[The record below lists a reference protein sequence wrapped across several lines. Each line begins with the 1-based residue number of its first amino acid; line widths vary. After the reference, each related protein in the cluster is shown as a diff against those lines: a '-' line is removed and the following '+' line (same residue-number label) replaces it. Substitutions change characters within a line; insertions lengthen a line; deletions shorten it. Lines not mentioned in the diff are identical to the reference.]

1 MSINNF
7 LKLPI
12 IKLIATIALLYYIF
26 NETRTDPRSISYH
39 LTEENID
46 KSLDSLKKSLN
57 TISEAQ
63 QEIRAMNNNETI
75 PAKESEAINND
86 PKIALNYKDIRQG
99 VGENEVACGSQVSIE
114 YTLINSNNGDM
125 INKSNMDFEVGSR
138 FNELI
143 EKGLIGMKMG
153 GIRTIDIPK
162 NFKIGDNI
170 YDKMIQDSAMVY
182 KVLLL
187 KISDLPNQNAVCDE

>member
-63 QEIRAMNNNETI
+63 PEIKMMNNNETI

>member
-12 IKLIATIALLYYIF
+12 IKLIATVALLYYIF
-26 NETRTDPRSISYH
+26 NETKTDPRSISYH
-39 LTEENID
+39 LNEENID
-46 KSLDSLKKSLN
+46 KSIDSLKKSLN

-63 QEIRAMNNNETI
+63 KEIKVANNNEAI
-75 PAKESEAINND
+75 HSQESEVFND
-86 PKIALNYKDIRQG
+86 DQKIVVNYKDIRHG
-99 VGENEVACGSQVSIE
+99 INENKVECGSQVSIE

-125 INKSNMDFEVGSR
+125 INKSNMDFEVGDR

>member
-12 IKLIATIALLYYIF
+12 IKLIATVALLYYIF
-26 NETRTDPRSISYH
+26 SETKTDPRSISYH

-46 KSLDSLKKSLN
+46 KSFDSLKKSLN

-63 QEIRAMNNNETI
+63 QEIKEMNNNEAI
-75 PAKESEAINND
+75 PAKESETFND
-86 PKIALNYKDIRQG
+86 NQKIVLNYKDIRQG
-99 VGENEVACGSQVSIE
+99 VGENNVVCGSQVSIE
-114 YTLINSNNGDM
+114 YTLINSNNGDI
-125 INKSNMDFEVGSR
+125 INKSNMDFEVGGK

-170 YDKMIQDSAMVY
+170 YDKMIQNSAMVY

-187 KISDLPNQNAVCDE
+187 KVSDSPNQNIVCYE

>member
-12 IKLIATIALLYYIF
+12 IKLIATVALLYYIF
-26 NETRTDPRSISYH
+26 NETKTDPRSASYH
-39 LTEENID
+39 LTKENID
-46 KSLDSLKKSLN
+46 KSLDSVKKNLN
-57 TISEAQ
+57 NIVKAQ
-63 QEIRAMNNNETI
+63 QEIKAMDGNEDNLTQELDLANNYQ
-75 PAKESEAINND
+75 
-86 PKIALNYKDIRQG
+86 KIALNYKDIRQG
-99 VGENEVACGSQVSIE
+99 VGENNVACGSQVSIE
-114 YTLINSNNGDM
+114 YSLINSNNGDI

-162 NFKIGDNI
+162 NFKIGDSI

-187 KISDLPNQNAVCDE
+187 RISDLPNQNAVCDE

>member
-12 IKLIATIALLYYIF
+12 IKLIATVALLYYIF
-26 NETRTDPRSISYH
+26 NETKTDPRSISYH

-63 QEIRAMNNNETI
+63 QEIKAMNNNETI
-75 PAKESEAINND
+75 PTKESEALND
-86 PKIALNYKDIRQG
+86 DKKIALNYKDIRQG
-99 VGENEVACGSQVSIE
+99 VGENQVECGSQVSIE

-125 INKSNMDFEVGSR
+125 INKSNMDFEVGGR

-187 KISDLPNQNAVCDE
+187 KISDLPNQNIVCYE

>member
-12 IKLIATIALLYYIF
+12 IKLIATVALLYYIF
-26 NETRTDPRSISYH
+26 NETKTDPRSISYH

-162 NFKIGDNI
+162 NFKIGDSI

>member
-12 IKLIATIALLYYIF
+12 IKLIATVALLYYIF
-26 NETRTDPRSISYH
+26 NETKTDPRSISYH
-39 LTEENID
+39 LTEKNID
-46 KSLDSLKKSLN
+46 KSFDSLKKSLN

-63 QEIRAMNNNETI
+63 QEIKAMNNNEAI
-75 PAKESEAINND
+75 PAKESEAFDDNQ
-86 PKIALNYKDIRQG
+86 KIALNYKDIRQG
-99 VGENEVACGSQVSIE
+99 IGENNVVCGSRVSIE

-125 INKSNMDFEVGSR
+125 INKSNMDFEVGGK

-187 KISDLPNQNAVCDE
+187 KVSDSPNQNIVCYE

>member
-12 IKLIATIALLYYIF
+12 VKLIATVALLYYIF
-26 NETRTDPRSISYH
+26 NETKTDPRSASYY
-39 LTEENID
+39 LTKENID
-46 KSLDSLKKSLN
+46 KSLDSVKKNLN
-57 TISEAQ
+57 NFSEAQ
-63 QEIRAMNNNETI
+63 KEIKALNSNEDAN
-75 PAKESEAINND
+75 PQESEVFND
-86 PKIALNYKDIRQG
+86 DQKIVLNYKDIRHG
-99 VGENEVACGSQVSIE
+99 INENKVACGSQVSIE
-114 YTLINSNNGDM
+114 YTLINSNNGDV

>member
-12 IKLIATIALLYYIF
+12 IKLIATVALLYYIF

-63 QEIRAMNNNETI
+63 QEIKAINNNETI
-75 PAKESEAINND
+75 PAKESEALNND
-86 PKIALNYKDIRQG
+86 PKIAINYKDIRQG
-99 VGENEVACGSQVSIE
+99 VGENQVECGSQVSIE

-125 INKSNMDFEVGSR
+125 INKSNMDFEVGDR

-162 NFKIGDNI
+162 NFKIGDSI

-187 KISDLPNQNAVCDE
+187 KISDLPNQNTVCYE

>member
-12 IKLIATIALLYYIF
+12 VKLIATVALLYYIF
-26 NETRTDPRSISYH
+26 NETKTDPRSASYY
-39 LTEENID
+39 LTKENID
-46 KSLDSLKKSLN
+46 KSLDSVKKNLN
-57 TISEAQ
+57 NFSEAQ
-63 QEIRAMNNNETI
+63 KEIKAINSNEDANPQESEVLNNNQ
-75 PAKESEAINND
+75 
-86 PKIALNYKDIRQG
+86 KIALNYKDIRQG

-114 YTLINSNNGDM
+114 YTLINSNNGDI

-153 GIRTIDIPK
+153 GIRNIDIPK

>member
-12 IKLIATIALLYYIF
+12 IKLIATVALLYYIF
-26 NETRTDPRSISYH
+26 NETKTDPRSISYH

-46 KSLDSLKKSLN
+46 KSLDSVKKSLN

-63 QEIRAMNNNETI
+63 QEIRAMNNNDSI
-75 PAKESEAINND
+75 PTKESEALYND
-86 PKIALNYKDIRQG
+86 QKIVLNYKDIRQG
-99 VGENEVACGSQVSIE
+99 VGENEVVCGSQVSIE

-162 NFKIGDNI
+162 NFKIGDNV
-170 YDKMIQDSAMVY
+170 YDKMIQDSAMIY

-187 KISDLPNQNAVCDE
+187 KISDLPNQNAVCYE

>member
-12 IKLIATIALLYYIF
+12 IKLIATVALLYYIF
-26 NETRTDPRSISYH
+26 NETKTDPRSISYH

-46 KSLDSLKKSLN
+46 KSLDSVKKSLN

-63 QEIRAMNNNETI
+63 QEIRAMNNNDSI
-75 PAKESEAINND
+75 PTKESEALYND
-86 PKIALNYKDIRQG
+86 QKIVLNYKDIRQG
-99 VGENEVACGSQVSIE
+99 VGENEVVCGSQVSIE

-162 NFKIGDNI
+162 NFKIGDNV
-170 YDKMIQDSAMVY
+170 YDKMIQDSAMIY

>member
-12 IKLIATIALLYYIF
+12 IKLIATVALLYYIF

-63 QEIRAMNNNETI
+63 QEIKAINNNETI
-75 PAKESEAINND
+75 PAKESEALNND
-86 PKIALNYKDIRQG
+86 PKIAINYKDIRQG
-99 VGENEVACGSQVSIE
+99 VGENQVECGSQVSIE

-125 INKSNMDFEVGSR
+125 INKSNMDFEVGGR

-187 KISDLPNQNAVCDE
+187 KISDLPNQNTVCYE

>member
-7 LKLPI
+7 LKVPI
-12 IKLIATIALLYYIF
+12 VKLIATVALLYYIF
-26 NETRTDPRSISYH
+26 NETKTDPRSASYY
-39 LTEENID
+39 LTKENID
-46 KSLDSLKKSLN
+46 KSLDSVKKNLN
-57 TISEAQ
+57 NFSEAQ
-63 QEIRAMNNNETI
+63 KEIKAINSNEDAN
-75 PAKESEAINND
+75 PQESEVFND
-86 PKIALNYKDIRQG
+86 DQKIVVNYKDIRHG
-99 VGENEVACGSQVSIE
+99 INENKVECGSQVSIE
-114 YTLINSNNGDM
+114 YTLINSNNGDV

>member
-12 IKLIATIALLYYIF
+12 IKLIATVALLYYIF

-63 QEIRAMNNNETI
+63 QEIKAINNNETI
-75 PAKESEAINND
+75 PAKESEALNND
-86 PKIALNYKDIRQG
+86 PKIAINYKDIRQG
-99 VGENEVACGSQVSIE
+99 VGENQVECGSQVSIE

-125 INKSNMDFEVGSR
+125 INKSNMDFEVGGR

-187 KISDLPNQNAVCDE
+187 KISDLPNQNAVCYE

>member
-63 QEIRAMNNNETI
+63 QEIRAMNNNDSI
-75 PAKESEAINND
+75 PTKESEALYND
-86 PKIALNYKDIRQG
+86 QKIVLNYKDIRQG
-99 VGENEVACGSQVSIE
+99 VGENEVVCGSQVSIE

-153 GIRTIDIPK
+153 GIRTIDIQK
-162 NFKIGDNI
+162 NFKIGDNV

>member
-63 QEIRAMNNNETI
+63 QEIKMMNNNETI

>member
-12 IKLIATIALLYYIF
+12 IKLIATVALLYYIF
-26 NETRTDPRSISYH
+26 NETKTDPRSISYH

-63 QEIRAMNNNETI
+63 QEIRAMNNNDSI
-75 PAKESEAINND
+75 PTKESEALYND
-86 PKIALNYKDIRQG
+86 QKIVLNYKDIRQG
-99 VGENEVACGSQVSIE
+99 VGENQVECGSQVSIE
-114 YTLINSNNGDM
+114 YTLINSNNGDI

-153 GIRTIDIPK
+153 GIRNIDIPK

>member
-12 IKLIATIALLYYIF
+12 IKLIATVALLYYIF

-63 QEIRAMNNNETI
+63 QEIKAINNNETI
-75 PAKESEAINND
+75 PAKESEALNND
-86 PKIALNYKDIRQG
+86 PKIAINYKDIRQG
-99 VGENEVACGSQVSIE
+99 VGENQVECGSQVSIE

-125 INKSNMDFEVGSR
+125 INKSNMDFEVGDR

>member
-12 IKLIATIALLYYIF
+12 IKLIATAALLYYIF
-26 NETRTDPRSISYH
+26 SETKTDPRSISYH

-46 KSLDSLKKSLN
+46 KSFDSLKKSLN

-63 QEIRAMNNNETI
+63 QEIKEMNNNEAI
-75 PAKESEAINND
+75 PAKESETFDDNQ
-86 PKIALNYKDIRQG
+86 KIVLNYKDIRQG
-99 VGENEVACGSQVSIE
+99 VGENNVVCGSQVSIE
-114 YTLINSNNGDM
+114 YTLINSNNGDI
-125 INKSNMDFEVGSR
+125 INKSNMDFEVGGK

-143 EKGLIGMKMG
+143 EKCLIGMKMG

-162 NFKIGDNI
+162 NFKTGDNI
-170 YDKMIQDSAMVY
+170 YDKMIQNSAMVY

-187 KISDLPNQNAVCDE
+187 KVSDSPNQNIVCYE

>member
-125 INKSNMDFEVGSR
+125 INKSNMDFEVGDR

>member
-12 IKLIATIALLYYIF
+12 IKLIATVALLYYIF

-63 QEIRAMNNNETI
+63 QEIKAINNNETI
-75 PAKESEAINND
+75 PAKESEALNND
-86 PKIALNYKDIRQG
+86 PKIAINYKDIRQG
-99 VGENEVACGSQVSIE
+99 VGENQVECGSQVSIE

-125 INKSNMDFEVGSR
+125 INKSNMDFEVGDR

-187 KISDLPNQNAVCDE
+187 KISDLPNQNTVCYE

>member
-12 IKLIATIALLYYIF
+12 VKLIATVALLYYIF
-26 NETRTDPRSISYH
+26 NETKTDPRSASYY
-39 LTEENID
+39 LTKENID
-46 KSLDSLKKSLN
+46 KSLDSVKKNLN
-57 TISEAQ
+57 NFSEAQ
-63 QEIRAMNNNETI
+63 KEIKAINSNEDANPQESEVLNNNQ
-75 PAKESEAINND
+75 
-86 PKIALNYKDIRQG
+86 KIALNYKDIRQG

-125 INKSNMDFEVGSR
+125 INKSNMDFEVGNR

>member
-12 IKLIATIALLYYIF
+12 VKLIATVALLYYIF
-26 NETRTDPRSISYH
+26 NETKTDPRSASYY
-39 LTEENID
+39 LTKENID
-46 KSLDSLKKSLN
+46 KSLDSVKKNLN
-57 TISEAQ
+57 NFSEAQ
-63 QEIRAMNNNETI
+63 KEIKAINSNEDAN
-75 PAKESEAINND
+75 PQESEVFND
-86 PKIALNYKDIRQG
+86 DQKIVVNYKDIRHG
-99 VGENEVACGSQVSIE
+99 INENKVACGSQVSIE
-114 YTLINSNNGDM
+114 YTLINSNNGDV

>member
-12 IKLIATIALLYYIF
+12 VKLIATVALLYYIF
-26 NETRTDPRSISYH
+26 NETKTDPRSASYH
-39 LTEENID
+39 LTKENID
-46 KSLDSLKKSLN
+46 KSLDSLKKNLN
-57 TISEAQ
+57 NIAKAQ
-63 QEIRAMNNNETI
+63 QEIKAINNNETI
-75 PAKESEAINND
+75 PAKESEALNND
-86 PKIALNYKDIRQG
+86 PKIAINYKDIRQG
-99 VGENEVACGSQVSIE
+99 VGENQVECGSQVSIE

-162 NFKIGDNI
+162 NFKIGDDI

>member
-12 IKLIATIALLYYIF
+12 IKLIATVALLYYIF
-26 NETRTDPRSISYH
+26 SETKTDPRSISYH

-46 KSLDSLKKSLN
+46 KSFDSLKKSLN

-63 QEIRAMNNNETI
+63 QEIKEMNNNEAI
-75 PAKESEAINND
+75 PAKESATFDDNQ
-86 PKIALNYKDIRQG
+86 KIVLNYKDIRQG
-99 VGENEVACGSQVSIE
+99 VGENNVVCGSQVSIE
-114 YTLINSNNGDM
+114 YTLINSNNGDI
-125 INKSNMDFEVGSR
+125 INKSNMDFEVGGK

-162 NFKIGDNI
+162 NFKTGDNI
-170 YDKMIQDSAMVY
+170 YDKMIQNSAMVY

-187 KISDLPNQNAVCDE
+187 KVSDSPNQNIVCYE